1 MTTNTTTNVAAIVG
15 VCIVAVVAILVG
27 YEAGAITAVIAGVGA
42 FILAKVGTRALM
54 LALPLLFLVACNTP
68 AAQQGQGATEIMQAQ
83 GVTANIRAEIVNV
96 TFSSDTPSSWQSG
109 SADGGTFSDQSIT
122 LQPQATGEA
131 AATAAPETS
140 VPVEIDV
147 DGVSDLIP

>member
-54 LALPLLFLVACNTP
+54 LALPRLFLVACNTP

-83 GVTANIRAEIVNV
+83 GVTANIRAETVNV
-96 TFSSDTPSSWQSG
+96 TFYDRGGAWQSG
-109 SADGGTFSDQSIT
+109 SADRGTFSDQSIT

-131 AATAAPETS
+131 TATAAPETS
-140 VPVEIDV
+140 VPVTVDV
-147 DGVSDLIP
+147 DGIPGL

>member
-27 YEAGAITAVIAGVGA
+27 YEAGAITAVVAGVGA

-83 GVTANIRAEIVNV
+83 GVTANIRAETVNV
-96 TFSSDTPSSWQSG
+96 TFYDRGGAWQTG

-131 AATAAPETS
+131 TATAAPETS
-140 VPVEIDV
+140 VPV
-147 DGVSDLIP
+147 DLDLSIVP